1 MLARTPSPHW
11 WCCRCCCCYCYFGSG
26 DGGVWKFLFAILTHS
41 DIDIIDLMR
50 TKFHGPHL
58 YFTICIKYIYAYVC
72 ILLSSF
78 FKSKCAYLT
87 MYIHILYKVSQN
99 VHIYIYIHM
108 CFSRYKEISHSC
120 CCYYCYYYSCMFMI
134 LMAIGFV
141 WSEPLCIAKYLCVN
155 GVWYGLLFDEQIHHW
170 MMRWNVRLFSMNA
183 NACMYMLT
191 CLTKNTNR
199 QPHNQQHQ

>member
-1 MLARTPSPHW
+1 M
-11 WCCRCCCCYCYFGSG
+11 Y
-26 DGGVWKFLFAILTHS
+26 KI
-41 DIDIIDLMR
+41 
-50 TKFHGPHL
+50 
-58 YFTICIKYIYAYVC
+58 YIYAYVC

-87 MYIHILYKVSQN
+87 MYIHILYKVSQS

-141 WSEPLCIAKYLCVN
+141 WSEPLCIAKYSCVN
-155 GVWYGLLFDEQIHHW
+155 GVWAAFWWANSPLNDALECETIFNECQRMHVHANMLDKEYKPPTTQPTTPIINSAVDTFRLIAPKYIYLLH
-170 MMRWNVRLFSMNA
+170 A
-183 NACMYMLT
+183 
-191 CLTKNTNR
+191 
-199 QPHNQQHQ
+199 